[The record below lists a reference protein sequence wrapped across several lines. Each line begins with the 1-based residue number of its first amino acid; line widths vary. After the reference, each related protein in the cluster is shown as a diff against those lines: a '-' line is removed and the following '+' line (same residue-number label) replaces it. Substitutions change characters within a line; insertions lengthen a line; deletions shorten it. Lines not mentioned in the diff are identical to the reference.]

1 MKSSLLIPF
10 LLVTLSSAPA
20 FQGRAQ
26 TAGQVE
32 LRKYE
37 STHEADAPPPPPQ
50 QLSANKQQLDHEAAE
65 LSALAQSIPLDI
77 NSVTRGTLPKDL
89 LGKLK
94 RIEKL
99 SKQLR
104 SQIAQ

>member
-1 MKSSLLIPF
+1 MTISLLS
-10 LLVTLSSAPA
+10 LTLVLSIALPLSA
-20 FQGRAQ
+20 QGRPA
-26 TAGQVE
+26 TAGQIE

-37 STHEADAPPPPPQ
+37 ATHRAEAPPPPPQ
-50 QLSANKQQLDHEAAE
+50 ANPLNKQQLDHEAAE
-65 LSALAQSIPLDI
+65 LSSLAQSIPLAI

-104 SQIAQ
+104 SQLTP

>member
-1 MKSSLLIPF
+1 MKASLFSLVLI
-10 LLVTLSSAPA
+10 VTLSPA
-20 FQGRAQ
+20 LGFQSRPA
-26 TAGQVE
+26 TAGQIE

-37 STHEADAPPPPPQ
+37 ATHQAEVPPPAPQ
-50 QLSANKQQLDHEAAE
+50 WLPLNKQQLDHEAAE
-65 LSALAQSIPLDI
+65 LSSLAQSIPLDI

-104 SQIAQ
+104 SQLTQ